1 MTTGSSSRPLPLLIS
16 SPVTHAEQ
24 TRALSTMDE
33 RSKKIKEIVD
43 KYRNGEGELL
53 LPSNPDLE
61 DELDKIMGT
70 LRGQLS
76 SADLSTISRL
86 HTMVQQKYRRYIHG
100 VRQAPL
106 PDIPNTPEG
115 LYEFISEKSTPYEI
129 FFVLEAAEQ
138 LRERTLSIKCRKYKE
153 KLAQCLLDTL
163 TTCKKRKVKLPS
175 LRDHTHMA
183 LVISKEQ
190 VLLALVLHFKEYY
203 SKYLG
208 LDEALFTGFEK
219 GCTTVFFAISED
231 DAKSMANKVPS
242 LIAKLHSQFKATH
255 LVVFGYFSY
264 DFIQFTRET
273 IAQFIQSV
281 RELVR
286 HRDTGRATFRNA
298 ADDLDE
304 AHRTLTAARN
314 VGVGAAILAATLGTV
329 LVLGGV
335 TAPAGVAMIGAA
347 GGLVGAGATVRDYVQ
362 RRETLK
368 GANEWIGENRE
379 LCKNVIQKCK
389 KFEDVCKKE
398 GTYHRELIREA
409 IKDHPNKE
417 ELNQKLYQALLLAV
431 HHVKTWEIVLEQSAH
446 VIATRFVSG
455 PPLVVQHGYEPF
467 IQSSLG
473 PPPPDIGTRIRD
485 LVTLSSA
492 FTVVDLP
499 LLLETAQDIGR
510 TSEGTDLS
518 RRLRSAADSFA
529 VETDELRKL
538 ADIDL

>member
-1 MTTGSSSRPLPLLIS
+1 MITGSSSHLLSSLIS
-16 SPVTHAEQ
+16 SPATHTEQ

-43 KYRNGEGELL
+43 KYRSGEGELL
-53 LPSNPDLE
+53 LPNNPDLE
-61 DELDKIMGT
+61 DELDEIMGT

-76 SADLSTISRL
+76 SADPSTISRL
-86 HTMVQQKYRRYIHG
+86 HTMVQRKYRRYIHG

-106 PDIPNTPEG
+106 PNIPNTPEG

-138 LRERTLSIKCRKYKE
+138 LRERTLKNKCKKYKE
-153 KLAQCLLDTL
+153 KLAKCLLDTL

-231 DAKSMANKVPS
+231 DAKSMADKVPS
-242 LIAKLHSQFKATH
+242 VIAELHSEFKATH
-255 LVVFGYFSY
+255 LVVFGHFTY
-264 DFIQFTRET
+264 DFIQFTREA
-273 IAQFIQSV
+273 IVQFIQSV
-281 RELVR
+281 RDLVH
-286 HRDTGRATFRNA
+286 HRDTGTATFRKA

-304 AHRTLTAARN
+304 AHRALTVARN
-314 VGVGAAILAATLGTV
+314 VGIGTAILAGTLGAV

-362 RRETLK
+362 RREKLK
-368 GANEWIGENRE
+368 GANEWIGQNRV

-398 GTYHRELIREA
+398 GVYHRELIREA
-409 IKDHPNKE
+409 IKDHPNRE
-417 ELNQKLYQALLLAV
+417 ELNRTLYQALLMAI
-431 HHVKTWEIVLEQSAH
+431 HHVRTWEIVLEQSAR
-446 VIATRFVSG
+446 VIATKFVSG
-455 PPLVVQHGYEPF
+455 SHEFEQRTA
-467 IQSSLG
+467 SSAG
-473 PPPPDIGTRIRD
+473 PPTPDIRTRIRD
-485 LVTLSSA
+485 FVSQSSA
-492 FTVVDLP
+492 FTVIDLP
-499 LLLETAQDIGR
+499 LVLETAQDIGR

-538 ADIDL
+538 AEIDL